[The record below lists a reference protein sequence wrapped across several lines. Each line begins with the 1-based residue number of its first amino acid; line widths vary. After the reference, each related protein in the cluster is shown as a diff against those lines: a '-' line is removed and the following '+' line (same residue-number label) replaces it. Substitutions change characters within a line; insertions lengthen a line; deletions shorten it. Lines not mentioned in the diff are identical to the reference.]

1 MAIALTEA
9 RSRALRSALVAF
21 AVAFGVLIL
30 VLAQRSDH
38 ATLFPEGFREVL
50 VSWGFTAAGV
60 IAWGRRPDNR
70 VGAYMVLVGIS
81 WLPSALTVAS
91 SSVLATIGLLFTN
104 VSFGVFVMLSLAY
117 PTGRITG
124 RAPRL
129 IVLAAWIYSLGVWPA
144 TLLVSSSHDLGCAK
158 RCPEN
163 LLALT
168 SASSLARTL
177 AQTVSAVVV
186 IATLIAVGVV
196 LVGRY
201 RRASAPARRAL
212 STVFVG
218 FAVLFGVAFVIF
230 TLDAFGVDLNGN
242 DALAFDIALTGI
254 PAAFLIGLMRERLAR
269 ASSLAGLV
277 AGLGEDASTD
287 LRARIAG
294 ALGDPD
300 LRIAYWFDDARA
312 WFAADGSR
320 SDVDASAAGVTVIER
335 LGTPV
340 AALLHDP
347 ALADNR
353 ELIDA
358 VAAAAGL
365 ALENERLQF
374 ALEGRLEEQAA
385 LRRVATLVA
394 RQRPFDEIIAVVTE
408 ELGRL
413 LRART
418 ANMIRFD
425 RDARGTVVGGWSAVD
440 RRSVPT
446 GTRVM
451 LDSDTAVTL
460 VLRTGEPARVDDYSD
475 LPGEHAG
482 YLRDE
487 IGVRAGVAAPIRVGG
502 QVWGAVTVS
511 VVDDD
516 QQFPADAEQRLG
528 AFAELVSQAIA
539 NADASRQLTESR
551 ARIVQVGDAS
561 RRRIERDL
569 HDGAQQRLVAL
580 ALQLRLA
587 RAHAHDP
594 EAVTAALDRC
604 AADLAVALAELREL
618 ARGIHPAV
626 LSDRGLR
633 PALQAIADRAPV
645 PVSLEVELAR
655 DLPAT
660 HDAALYF
667 VASEALAN
675 VAKYAHATSV
685 SIRVWSV
692 HDSAS
697 IEVADDGIGGADPSV
712 GSGLSGL
719 VDRVEALGGALVVS
733 SPRGGGT
740 TVVATVP
747 MP

>member
-1 MAIALTEA
+1 MATALTES
-9 RSRALRSALVAF
+9 RSRTLRAGLGVFAL
-21 AVAFGVLIL
+21 AFGILIL
-30 VLAQRSDH
+30 VLAHQSDH
-38 ATLFPEGFREVL
+38 ATVFPEGFREVL
-50 VSWGFTAAGV
+50 VSWGFTIAGV
-60 IAWGRRPDNR
+60 IAWARRPDNR
-70 VGAYMVLVGIS
+70 VGPYMMLVGIT
-81 WLPSALTVAS
+81 WLPSALTVANS
-91 SSVLATIGLLFTN
+91 SLLATIGLVTSN

-117 PTGRITG
+117 PAGRIEG

-129 IVLAAWIYSLGVWPA
+129 IVLAAWIYSLVVWPA
-144 TLLVSSSHDLGCAK
+144 TLLVSSSHNLGCDK
-158 RCPEN
+158 NCPEN

-168 SASSLARTL
+168 SGSSLAQTL
-177 AQTVSAVVV
+177 AQTGSAIAVVT
-186 IATLIAVGVV
+186 TLIGVGAV
-196 LVGRY
+196 LIGRY

-218 FAVLFGVAFVIF
+218 FAVLFVVVLAIF
-230 TLDAFGVDLNGN
+230 
-242 DALAFDIALTGI
+242 ALAFDVALTGI

-269 ASSLAGLV
+269 ASLLTALV
-277 AGLGEDASTD
+277 AGLGEDVSTD
-287 LRARIAG
+287 LRTRIAR

-300 LRIAYWFDDARA
+300 LRIAYWFDEARA
-312 WFAADGSR
+312 WFAADGTR
-320 SDVDASAAGVTVIER
+320 ADVEVGASGVTVIER
-335 LGTPV
+335 LGSPV

-347 ALADNR
+347 AITDNR
-353 ELIDA
+353 ELADA

-374 ALEGRLEEQAA
+374 ALEARLEEQAA

-394 RQRPFDEIIAVVTE
+394 RQRPFDEIISVVTE

-425 RDARGTVVGGWSAVD
+425 RDDRGTVVGGWSEPG
-440 RRSVPT
+440 RRSAPT

-460 VLRTGEPARVDDYSD
+460 VLRTGEPARVDDYSE
-475 LPGEHAG
+475 LPGEHASF
-482 YLRDE
+482 LRDE

-511 VVDDD
+511 VIDDD
-516 QQFPADAEQRLG
+516 PQFPADAEHRLG

-594 EAVTAALDRC
+594 EAVTAALERC

-633 PALQAIADRAPV
+633 PALQAIADRAPI

-667 VASEALAN
+667 VASEAITN

-685 SIRVWSV
+685 SVRVWNAR
-692 HDSAS
+692 DAAS
-697 IEVADDGIGGADPSV
+697 IEVADDGVGGADPSA

-719 VDRVEALGGALVVS
+719 ADRVEALGGSLVVV

-747 MP
+747 IP